1 MAAIDCG
8 APLTL
13 PTKAPSNSPSSLPL
27 ATLDD
32 GNPKEMAT
40 ATQPLTTTQAHPP
53 SVAVSG
59 EASTGDAKIGEEMF
73 QAYRTV
79 SQVYAFSAPQPFH
92 AYRPF
97 MW

>member
-1 MAAIDCG
+1 MAIASG
-8 APLTL
+8 PPLTL
-13 PTKAPSNSPSSLPL
+13 PMKTPTNSPSSSPL

-32 GNPKEMAT
+32 GNPQEM
-40 ATQPLTTTQAHPP
+40 ATQPLTTTQAHPR

-59 EASTGDAKIGEEMF
+59 EASTGDTKIGEETF
-73 QAYRTV
+73 RAHGTV
-79 SQVYAFSAPQPFH
+79 GQVYAFPALQPFL